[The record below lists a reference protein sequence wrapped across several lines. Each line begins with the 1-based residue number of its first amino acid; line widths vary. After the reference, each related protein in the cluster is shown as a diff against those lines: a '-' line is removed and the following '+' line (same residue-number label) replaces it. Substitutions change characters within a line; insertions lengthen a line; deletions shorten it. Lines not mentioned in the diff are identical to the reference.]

1 MSASSPDQVVIAAL
15 FDEYC
20 TTEYPGEKPDDVFE
34 KYAVTQVLKPR
45 DLSTDELIAGI
56 VDGTRDGGIDSF
68 FVFLNGMLLSPDD
81 PVLRAGDL
89 SVGQLGQ
96 HPDLDIYLIQAKNT
110 GHWEESTWEHLL
122 SSLANLLDTGKDDLA
137 LEKLFRSDVVER
149 TGILRKAIRSLGPTF
164 PKVTFNAV
172 YVTRAAEANLTDA
185 ITERG
190 DQVVKLVRSLLTTGA
205 QVTASHVGAGRLY
218 ELAGADHS
226 KPGVLRF
233 RSLIREQDSF
243 LGVVALEDY
252 LSFVRTEA
260 GALREELFES
270 NVRDYEGSNAVNE
283 AIGLTLGTADNV
295 EFWWLNNGVTVLG
308 DRVDSPQQTL
318 TISRPL
324 IVNGLQTSY
333 VLDRADQAGQLA
345 LARLKNGLVVRV
357 VVSVDED
364 ARDRI
369 IAGTNRQTQVPGP
382 ALYATQPLQRD
393 IERFLAVHGWYYER
407 RKNRYRNLKKPAK
420 QRITIG
426 LLAQALITLKL
437 GQPDVARAR
446 PSTLLAQKDGY
457 SSVFPD
463 NLDLN
468 AYLVA
473 IEVLKAVDEFLTTDK
488 AKEVL
493 DEFTN
498 ARFYVTAGYAILRLR
513 LTKPE
518 NFRFEKNFSRL
529 SRPLNEADLVAALEA
544 LLSTTKAFQKAHP
557 KVSRD
562 AVFKSSAFRDLYF
575 GDLVTLVA
583 ARKSKKGEAARA
595 RR

>member
-1 MSASSPDQVVIAAL
+1 M
-15 FDEYC
+15 
-20 TTEYPGEKPDDVFE
+20 
-34 KYAVTQVLKPR
+34 
-45 DLSTDELIAGI
+45 
-56 VDGTRDGGIDSF
+56 
-68 FVFLNGMLLSPDD
+68 
-81 PVLRAGDL
+81 
-89 SVGQLGQ
+89 
-96 HPDLDIYLIQAKNT
+96 
-110 GHWEESTWEHLL
+110 
-122 SSLANLLDTGKDDLA
+122 
-137 LEKLFRSDVVER
+137 
-149 TGILRKAIRSLGPTF
+149 
-164 PKVTFNAV
+164 
-172 YVTRAAEANLTDA
+172 
-185 ITERG
+185 
-190 DQVVKLVRSLLTTGA
+190 
-205 QVTASHVGAGRLY
+205 
-218 ELAGADHS
+218 
-226 KPGVLRF
+226 
-233 RSLIREQDSF
+233 
-243 LGVVALEDY
+243 
-252 LSFVRTEA
+252 RTEA

-333 VLDRADQAGQLA
+333 VLDRADRAGQLA
-345 LARLKNGLVVRV
+345 PARLKNGLVVRV